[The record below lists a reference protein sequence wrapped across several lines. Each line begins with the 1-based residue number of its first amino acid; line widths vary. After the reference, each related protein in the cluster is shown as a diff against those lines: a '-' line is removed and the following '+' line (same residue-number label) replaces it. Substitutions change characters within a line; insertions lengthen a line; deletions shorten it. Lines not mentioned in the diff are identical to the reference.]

1 MFWKTILLNI
11 VCYSNVCRTMPYHLK
26 YSSIKNSK
34 DMNRKKMNIHSVAYD
49 DDNEITNNLFDSNN
63 EFFDSMRKTPFLK
76 YRFKNSSFFNK
87 EGRDERYDTIY
98 NKTNDDDVVMN
109 LTKFYNDMKLLR
121 QLESNISYFTK
132 INLIHENEK
141 SKINNNS
148 IYNHDIFSG
157 GLLRDW

>member
-1 MFWKTILLNI
+1 
-11 VCYSNVCRTMPYHLK
+11 MPYQLR
-26 YSSIKNSK
+26 YSSTINSK
-34 DMNRKKMNIHSVAYD
+34 DMNRKKMNVHSTTYD
-49 DDNEITNNLFDSNN
+49 DDNEITNNLFDSKND
-63 EFFDSMRKTPFLK
+63 FIDSMRKTPFLK

-98 NKTNDDDVVMN
+98 NNTNDNDVVMN

-121 QLESNISYFTK
+121 ELESNISYFKK
-132 INLIHENEK
+132 IDLIHENAK

-148 IYNHDIFSG
+148 IYVSDILGG

>member
-1 MFWKTILLNI
+1 
-11 VCYSNVCRTMPYHLK
+11 
-26 YSSIKNSK
+26 
-34 DMNRKKMNIHSVAYD
+34 
-49 DDNEITNNLFDSNN
+49 
-63 EFFDSMRKTPFLK
+63 
-76 YRFKNSSFFNK
+76 
-87 EGRDERYDTIY
+87 
-98 NKTNDDDVVMN
+98 MN

-148 IYNHDIFSG
+148 IYVHDILGG